1 MFPKIRVPQNGW
13 FIMETPI
20 KMDDLGVPLFLE
32 TSIWSHGVE
41 SYSQATRTSSA
52 GPVLECQL
60 PELDRTHWTSTQ
72 FEVPGFF
79 FGRPSMVMVYILSY
93 VLWIFMGKRV
103 GKSVNT

>member
-1 MFPKIRVPQNGW
+1 
-13 FIMETPI
+13 METPI

-79 FGRPSMVMVYILSY
+79 FGRPWYIFYHTFCGFSW
-93 VLWIFMGKRV
+93 V
-103 GKSVNT
+103 SE